1 MQLKNKTSHLYKVD
15 EIMKTTEV
23 KKANVHQVEMSTNEQ
38 PFDNSQH
45 DAKLPVISS
54 AIDAYPYNGSNG
66 IIICCRSCGREIEET
81 DGGFYSPVQFENEKF
96 ERQCSQCRD
105 M

>member
-1 MQLKNKTSHLYKVD
+1 
-15 EIMKTTEV
+15 MKT
-23 KKANVHQVEMSTNEQ
+23 KSSKSAPKAALHKN
-38 PFDNSQH
+38 D
-45 DAKLPVISS
+45 VISS
-54 AIDAYPYNGSNG
+54 AIAAYPYNGSNG

-81 DGGFYSPVQFENEKF
+81 DGGFYSPVQYENEKF

>member
-1 MQLKNKTSHLYKVD
+1 MERVQAEN
-15 EIMKTTEV
+15 
-23 KKANVHQVEMSTNEQ
+23 
-38 PFDNSQH
+38 FNSSRN
-45 DAKLPVISS
+45 DGKPIVISS
-54 AIDAYPYNGSNG
+54 AIAAYPYNGSNG

-96 ERQCSQCRD
+96 ERQCSNCRD